1 MRAMS
6 SSTGFRSTFVFAFLA
21 AAALDAACGSGSAK
35 APDAG
40 SPDSGSDAGST
51 INKAW
56 DWVGVLGTGQSL
68 AVGGYGSE
76 ATNAPSF
83 NNLKVGLG
91 ALDVS
96 PFDPTMADP
105 ASTELTMVALSEP
118 TRSAPGGYP
127 SAYPRNIDG
136 VTPHTAMAAEITT
149 LAMNGGATDYITAH
163 TVVGEAGQ
171 AMSVINKAAAAM
183 NIPCQGQSA
192 PGFTCST
199 GRAYAS
205 SLFEITAIAG
215 LAAAAGKTY
224 GVGAIT
230 LIHGESDAGNAG
242 YAGDIFQLWSDY
254 NQDISAITNQ
264 TGSIPMLVSQQSSVP
279 SNAGLTSISA
289 AQQVKVGQDHPGDI
303 ICTGPKYQYPYSM
316 GTGNNGV
323 HLNSQGYQLLGE
335 KMGQVYFEKVV
346 AGHDWQPLQ
355 ATSAERMG
363 ASILLVHFHVPVPPL
378 AWDDTM
384 PTPHAATGS
393 FAAWTMGRGFEVTAS
408 GVRATINAV
417 DILGDDT
424 VQITCQDD
432 LTGKAVTVGYAMTT
446 EGTMLPTSPF
456 GANGTGTFR
465 WGHLKDS
472 DPFSGAVT
480 KVVQPNYCVSFQLSV
495 P

>member
-21 AAALDAACGSGSAK
+21 AASLDAAACGSGSAK

-40 SPDSGSDAGST
+40 SPESGSDAGST

-215 LAAAAGKTY
+215 LAAAAEIGR
-224 GVGAIT
+224 A
-230 LIHGESDAGNAG
+230 
-242 YAGDIFQLWSDY
+242 
-254 NQDISAITNQ
+254 
-264 TGSIPMLVSQQSSVP
+264 
-279 SNAGLTSISA
+279 
-289 AQQVKVGQDHPGDI
+289 
-303 ICTGPKYQYPYSM
+303 
-316 GTGNNGV
+316 
-323 HLNSQGYQLLGE
+323 
-335 KMGQVYFEKVV
+335 
-346 AGHDWQPLQ
+346 
-355 ATSAERMG
+355 
-363 ASILLVHFHVPVPPL
+363 HV
-378 AWDDTM
+378 
-384 PTPHAATGS
+384 
-393 FAAWTMGRGFEVTAS
+393 
-408 GVRATINAV
+408 
-417 DILGDDT
+417 
-424 VQITCQDD
+424 
-432 LTGKAVTVGYAMTT
+432 
-446 EGTMLPTSPF
+446 
-456 GANGTGTFR
+456 
-465 WGHLKDS
+465 
-472 DPFSGAVT
+472 
-480 KVVQPNYCVSFQLSV
+480 
-495 P
+495 